1 MRALGRTKVVHTET
15 DFFLQSFP
23 QSADGLHWYEQHCQ
37 PVGARIL
44 SEVNLYRVNLF
55 LLSLLGLGTI
65 ALIAQQA
72 PPPTSAAKPPAI
84 PESQFGSAYPTRPPA
99 DPAVVQ
105 QGRQIFSAN
114 CSFCHGSD
122 ARGGEGGPNL
132 IRSQTVLDDKNG
144 ELITSVVQNGR
155 PDKGMPKFDLTA
167 EQVGSIAT
175 FLHSIPVGGRAQST
189 GTVDPL
195 VGDAKAGEAYF
206 NGPGKCAGC
215 HSVSGDLAGIGGKI
229 TDTRAL
235 QNAILTGERR
245 GEMAELSKKTVTV
258 TLPTGQVV
266 AGKLWQVDDFM
277 VSLIDANGDYHS
289 YPRHGAVPKVIV
301 TDPLQPHLDM
311 LQVLKDDDIHNLTAY
326 LVTLK

>member
-1 MRALGRTKVVHTET
+1 MPARWLV
-15 DFFLQSFP
+15 SF
-23 QSADGLHWYEQHCQ
+23 
-37 PVGARIL
+37 

-65 ALIAQQA
+65 ALIAQQTSTS
-72 PPPTSAAKPPAI
+72 PTAAKPPAI
-84 PESQFGSAYPTRPPA
+84 PEAPFGNAYPTRPPA
-99 DPAVVQ
+99 DPVALQ

-144 ELITSVVQNGR
+144 ELITAVVQNGR
-155 PDKGMPKFDLTA
+155 PDKGMPKFDLTT
-167 EQVGSIAT
+167 EQVGAIAT

-189 GTVDPL
+189 GSVDPL

-215 HSVSGDLAGIGGKI
+215 HSVSGDLAGIGAKVPDI
-229 TDTRAL
+229 RAL
-235 QNAILTGERR
+235 QNAILSGERR
-245 GEMAELSKKTVTV
+245 GEMAQVSKKTVTV
-258 TLPTGQVV
+258 TLPTGQVIQ
-266 AGKLWQVDDFM
+266 GKLYQIDDFM
-277 VSLIDANGDYHS
+277 ISLMDANGDYHS
-289 YPRHGAVPKVIV
+289 YPRHGAVPKVVV

-311 LQVLKDDDIHNLTAY
+311 LQILKDDDIHNLTAY

>member
-1 MRALGRTKVVHTET
+1 
-15 DFFLQSFP
+15 
-23 QSADGLHWYEQHCQ
+23 
-37 PVGARIL
+37 
-44 SEVNLYRVNLF
+44 LYRVNLF
-55 LLSLLGLGTI
+55 LLALLGLGTI
-65 ALIAQQA
+65 ALIAQQPQTPVPDKPAA
-72 PPPTSAAKPPAI
+72 PP
-84 PESQFGSAYPTRPPA
+84 ESPFGSSYPTRPPA

-144 ELITSVVQNGR
+144 ELITTVVQNGR

-167 EQVGSIAT
+167 QQVGSIAT
-175 FLHSIPVGGRAQST
+175 FLHSIPVGGRAQGT

-206 NGPGKCAGC
+206 NGPGKCASC
-215 HSVSGDLAGIGGKI
+215 HSVSGDLAGIGGQI
-229 TDTRAL
+229 TDVRAL
-235 QNAILTGERR
+235 QNTILTGERP
-245 GEMAELSKKTVTV
+245 GQLAEMSKKTVTV
-258 TLPTGQVV
+258 TLPAGQVV
-266 AGKLWQVDDFM
+266 KGKLYQIDDFV
-277 VSLIDANGDYHS
+277 VSLIDANGEYHS
-289 YPRHGAVPKVIV
+289 YPRHGADPKVVV

-311 LQVLKDDDIHNLTAY
+311 LQTLKDDDIHNLTAY

>member
-1 MRALGRTKVVHTET
+1 M
-15 DFFLQSFP
+15 
-23 QSADGLHWYEQHCQ
+23 
-37 PVGARIL
+37 
-44 SEVNLYRVNLF
+44 YRVNLF

-65 ALIAQQA
+65 ALIAQQPQTPA
-72 PPPTSAAKPPAI
+72 PDKPPA
-84 PESQFGSAYPTRPPA
+84 PTEAPFGNAYPTRPPA
-99 DPAVVQ
+99 DPAAVQ

-144 ELITSVVQNGR
+144 ELITTVVQNGR
-155 PDKGMPKFDLTA
+155 PDKGMPKFDLTT
-167 EQVGSIAT
+167 EQVGTIAT
-175 FLHSIPVGGRAQST
+175 FLHSIPVGGRARST

-206 NGPGKCAGC
+206 NGAGKCATC
-215 HSVSGDLAGIGGKI
+215 HSITGDLAGIGAKL
-229 TDTRAL
+229 TDVRAL
-235 QNAILTGERR
+235 QNAILAGEHR
-245 GEMAELSKKTVTV
+245 GEFVEVSKKTVTV

-266 AGKLWQVDDFM
+266 EGKLYQIDDFL

-289 YPRHGAVPKVIV
+289 YPRHGAVPQVVVK
-301 TDPLQPHLDM
+301 DPLQPHLDM
-311 LQVLKDDDIHNLTAY
+311 LQTLKDDDIHNLTAY

>member
-1 MRALGRTKVVHTET
+1 M
-15 DFFLQSFP
+15 
-23 QSADGLHWYEQHCQ
+23 
-37 PVGARIL
+37 
-44 SEVNLYRVNLF
+44 YRVNLF
-55 LLSLLGLGTI
+55 LFSLLGLGAI
-65 ALIAQQA
+65 ALIAQQTST
-72 PPPTSAAKPPAI
+72 PTAAKPPAI
-84 PESQFGSAYPTRPPA
+84 PEAPFGNAYPTRPPA
-99 DPAVVQ
+99 DPVAVQ
-105 QGRQIFSAN
+105 HGRQIFSAN

-144 ELITSVVQNGR
+144 ELITQVVQNGR

-167 EQVGSIAT
+167 EQVDTIAA
-175 FLHSIPVGGRAQST
+175 FLHSIPVGGRARST

-206 NGPGKCAGC
+206 NGAGKCATC
-215 HSVSGDLAGIGGKI
+215 HSVTGDLTGIGARI
-229 TDTRAL
+229 TDIRAL
-235 QNAILTGERR
+235 QNAILTGEHR
-245 GEMAELSKKTVTV
+245 GESAEVSRKTVTV

-266 AGKLWQVDDFM
+266 EGKLYQIDDFQ

-289 YPRHGAVPKVIV
+289 YPRHGAVPKVVV

-311 LQVLKDDDIHNLTAY
+311 LRTLKDDDIHNLTAY

>member
-1 MRALGRTKVVHTET
+1 
-15 DFFLQSFP
+15 
-23 QSADGLHWYEQHCQ
+23 
-37 PVGARIL
+37 
-44 SEVNLYRVNLF
+44 
-55 LLSLLGLGTI
+55 
-65 ALIAQQA
+65 
-72 PPPTSAAKPPAI
+72 
-84 PESQFGSAYPTRPPA
+84 
-99 DPAVVQ
+99 
-105 QGRQIFSAN
+105 
-114 CSFCHGSD
+114 
-122 ARGGEGGPNL
+122 
-132 IRSQTVLDDKNG
+132 
-144 ELITSVVQNGR
+144 
-155 PDKGMPKFDLTA
+155 MPKFDLTA

-258 TLPTGQVV
+258 TLPIGQVI

-289 YPRHGAVPKVIV
+289 YARHGVVPKVVV